1 MSALKVI
8 WRLLAARPYLYLLDV
23 VLWTSVHAL
32 PLLPAL
38 LLRQALDHLFAG
50 NYLAPVQSFAIAM
63 LAYAI
68 VRVLAIAAGAVT
80 DAVHRF
86 HTSSLV
92 RYNVMRQIFLR
103 PGAAALN
110 VPPGEA
116 LDSMRDDATH
126 LEYTVSWIAD
136 FFGELLFGAVAI
148 GIMLSI
154 NARVTA
160 VVFLPLIAVGILY
173 NIASQGLE
181 KYRVATRDAAARVTG
196 VMGEVFSAIQSLQM
210 AQAED
215 RAARR
220 LRDLNTTRA
229 TFALRERK
237 YNHGLE
243 FLSNGTFSIGTA
255 AILWVAGRE
264 LGGGNFTVGDFAL
277 FVSYLDSVTG
287 IVEFYGYFVAFI
299 QQGKVAVRRLAA
311 LCEDKIS
318 ELTRTEYW
326 QKAIKIK
333 ENLRQPLQL
342 LSVKNLSYIYPQS
355 ATGISAISFDVAAGS
370 LVAITGRMGS
380 GKTTLLRAML
390 GQLPGSGAV
399 YWNAEQVSRPNEV
412 LVPPNVAYVRQSPIL
427 FSGTLRDNLSMGGK
441 FSDDELRLALKTA
454 DFITDLA
461 VLPEG
466 LDTVVGVRGVKL
478 SGGQVQRVA
487 AARAIIHQPELL
499 VFDDLSSA
507 LDVRTEENLWQSLF
521 GGEYRGTYLVVSHR
535 PQVLR
540 RADKI
545 IVLKDGR
552 IADSGTYDDLLARCE
567 EFRRL
572 LGEHVA

>member
-1 MSALKVI
+1 MIALRVM
-8 WRLLAARPYLYLLDV
+8 WRLLLARPYLYLLDI
-23 VLWTSVHAL
+23 VLWTSIHAL

-38 LLRQALDHLFAG
+38 LLRQALDNLFAG
-50 NYLAPVQSFAIAM
+50 NYLAPVQSFAISM
-63 LAYAI
+63 LVYAV

-86 HTSSLV
+86 HTSSLL
-92 RYNVMRQIFLR
+92 RYNVMRQIFVR

-110 VPPGEA
+110 IPPGEA
-116 LDSMRDDATH
+116 LDSIRDDATH
-126 LEYTVSWIAD
+126 LEDTVSWVAD
-136 FFGELLFGAVAI
+136 FFGELLFGVLAI
-148 GIMLSI
+148 GIMLGI
-154 NARVTA
+154 NASVTT

-215 RAARR
+215 RAAKR
-220 LRDLNTTRA
+220 LRDLNTARA
-229 TFALRERK
+229 AYALRERK

-243 FLSNGTFSIGTA
+243 FLSNGTFSIGSAT
-255 AILWVAGRE
+255 ILWVAGRE

-277 FVSYLDSVTG
+277 FVSYLDNVTG
-287 IVEFYGYFVAFI
+287 IVEFYGYFVAYI

-311 LCEDKIS
+311 LCEDKIA
-318 ELTRTEYW
+318 ELTRTEHW
-326 QKAIKIK
+326 QKSVKIE
-333 ENLRQPLQL
+333 ENIRLPLRM
-342 LSVKNLSYIYPQS
+342 LSIKNLSYIYPQS
-355 ATGISAISFDVAAGS
+355 ATGISAISFDIAAGS

-390 GQLPGSGAV
+390 GQLPSSGVV
-399 YWNAEQVSRPNEV
+399 YWNEGQVLRPSEV

-427 FSGTLRDNLSMGGK
+427 FSGTLRDNLAMGGN
-441 FSDDELRLALKTA
+441 FSDDELRLALSTA
-454 DFITDLA
+454 DFIADLA
-461 VLPEG
+461 ALREG
-466 LDTVVGVRGVKL
+466 LDTIVGVRGVKL

-521 GGEYRGTYLVVSHR
+521 GGEWRGTYLVVSHR

-545 IVLKDGR
+545 IVLREGR
-552 IADSGTYDDLLARCE
+552 IEDSGTYDDLLERCD